1 MAEISEVP
9 QNLLEVQ
16 LIADVKEIREK
27 MGRIEELTEIQYLP
41 GFENKVGYFPKLE
54 GLEGKPVL
62 ARFSYGRDAPN
73 MSSVFFDSS
82 LTKEEGQ
89 EQGAKNT
96 KEFLESQG
104 FSGPT
109 IQVLGKFEGV
119 EAQIE
124 EVDKDTIK
132 EKTKVV
138 GNMVFTRDP
147 EITLMIKPAD
157 CPVFIFTGDDE
168 HGNPFVA
175 IDHCG
180 ADAINVG
187 ITRQSVWYLENI
199 LGADLSKVKVAIFP
213 GVSRKNF
220 DISREWI
227 TQTGEL
233 KRRDSGIPE
242 MNWREFIDESKT
254 SDPMEKRHV
263 DILSAAEMQA
273 LQSGIKPENIQ
284 AYRIDTYED
293 AANGIAYSRRY
304 SNEHNGEHNG
314 GQIVAV
320 QLKNKIA
327 EMPIPSQSNDLAKAA

>member
-1 MAEISEVP
+1 MAEVSEVP
-9 QNLLEVQ
+9 QNPLEAQ
-16 LIADVKEIREK
+16 LVADAKEIREK
-27 MGRIEELTEIQYLP
+27 MKQIEELTEIEYLP

-54 GLEGKPVL
+54 SLEGRPIL
-62 ARFSYGRDAPN
+62 ARFSYGKDAPN
-73 MSSVFFDSS
+73 MSGVVFDAS
-82 LTKEEGQ
+82 LTKEEGKK
-89 EQGAKNT
+89 QGDKNT

-109 IQVLGKFEGV
+109 IQILGKFEGN

-124 EVDKDTIK
+124 EVDRDTIK

-157 CPVFIFTGDDE
+157 CPVLIFTGEDE
-168 HGNPFVA
+168 NGNQFVA
-175 IDHCG
+175 IDHSG
-180 ADAINVG
+180 VDATNVG

-242 MNWREFIDESKT
+242 MNWREFIDEAKT
-254 SDPMEKRHV
+254 DDPMEKRHV

-293 AANGIAYSRRY
+293 AAKGIAYSRRY
-304 SNEHNGEHNG
+304 SGEHNGEHPG
-314 GQIVAV
+314 GNLVAV
-320 QLKNKIA
+320 QLKDKIA
-327 EMPIPSQSNDLAKAA
+327 EMPVPKDLAKAA